1 MGRAVVIVERKGR
14 GADEWVVGV
23 RRVRDGEVLY
33 ATSGRR
39 DLARA
44 AAVDYCRRRALAIV
58 TELGAV
64 AA

>member
-14 GADEWVVGV
+14 GDSEWVVGV
-23 RRVRDGEVLY
+23 RRVRDGKVLY
-33 ATSGRR
+33 ATSGNRE
-39 DLARA
+39 LARA
-44 AAVDYCRRRALAIV
+44 CAVEYCRRRELAIV